1 MMGGGRKKIFFQRAC
16 LWTLVFVLGSVLWG
30 AWTRI
35 SLSGDGCGDSWPLCQ
50 GGILPQGGKAFV
62 EWIHR
67 LSSGLALLMVLGLFF
82 LSLKVYARGH
92 VVRKLAL
99 ASLILIVI
107 EALIG
112 AALVLGRL
120 VALDMSAARVIVL
133 AFHMI
138 NSLLL
143 AGALTLALRAARAK
157 PLKIKLKIKKPLFY
171 FAAAFPVLALTG
183 NIASLAGTLFPAG
196 SLSEAL
202 SLDLLPSPHIS
213 IQIRPLHPLLALAFA
228 GSLLWAAARSRAC
241 RLPAA
246 GAALAAG
253 SGLAAL
259 LSLSPAYLKITH
271 LLLAYLL
278 WTGLVFLS
286 FEPRPLSRSQKN
298 AV

>member
-1 MMGGGRKKIFFQRAC
+1 MAGRQRDIFFQRAS
-16 LWTLVFVLGSVLWG
+16 LWTLLFVLGSILWG

-50 GGILPQGGKAFV
+50 GGMLPQGGKALV

-82 LSLKVYARGH
+82 LSLKVYAKGH
-92 VVRKLAL
+92 VVRKLAS
-99 ASLILIVI
+99 ASLILIII

-112 AALVLGRL
+112 AVLVLGRL

-133 AFHMI
+133 AFHLI

-143 AGALTLALRAARAK
+143 AGALTLCLRAALAK
-157 PLKIKLKIKKPLFY
+157 ELKVKKPLFY
-171 FAAAFPVLALTG
+171 FAAAFPLLALTG
-183 NIASLAGTLFPAG
+183 NIASLAGTLFPAE

-202 SLDLLPSPHIS
+202 SLDLLPSPHIA
-213 IQIRPLHPLLALAFA
+213 IQIRPLHPVLAIAFA
-228 GSLLWAAARSRAC
+228 GSLLLASAGRKAL

-246 GAALAAG
+246 GAALAAL

-259 LSLSPAYLKITH
+259 LSLSPAYLKIGH

-278 WTGLVFLS
+278 WAGLVYFS
-286 FEPRPLSRSQKN
+286 FEPQPLSRSQKN